1 MPEVKTR
8 NCRNSLGV
16 GFSRI
21 KKSFCL
27 VGGGWEVPWSI
38 PCLGNVSKGLLC
50 LVMNFGG
57 NKKDFS
63 EVYPGLNCGV
73 ERLNEHGAGGG
84 LIFY

>member
-1 MPEVKTR
+1 
-8 NCRNSLGV
+8 
-16 GFSRI
+16 
-21 KKSFCL
+21 
-27 VGGGWEVPWSI
+27 
-38 PCLGNVSKGLLC
+38 
-50 LVMNFGG
+50 MNFGG